1 MNSTSLQSEA
11 RSNSSSGNKQFY
23 KKWAHGLHRNW
34 MTEMLLKLKC
44 WNRRNFKSKFR
55 RRLPRLSTLITRGPS
70 APSVPT
76 SQPDSQAFQPPTQS
90 SQSQSLI
97 QTSAPIADN
106 SPGRHSRLPKL
117 TLPTFSGDPLEWL
130 TFWDSFNAA
139 VNTNTSLGGVEKF
152 NYLRA
157 QLRGEAERAV
167 AGFPLTNDN
176 YSKAIAT
183 LQERFGQTHK
193 VVNAHMTALLEPA
206 RPSTG
211 LDRRVRSF

>member
-1 MNSTSLQSEA
+1 MSENELDLASIRSTIEQLKRKQTVLQELDSRITQKLDDPDDLEAEVLEQEEFQEQISEKIA
-11 RSNSSSGNKQFY
+11 QI
-23 KKWAHGLHRNW
+23 
-34 MTEMLLKLKC
+34 
-44 WNRRNFKSKFR
+44 
-55 RRLPRLSTLITRGPS
+55 STLITRGPS

-76 SQPDSQAFQPPTQS
+76 SQPPTQNSQA
-90 SQSQSLI
+90 QSLI
-97 QTSAPIADN
+97 QIPAPIADN
-106 SPGRHSRLPKL
+106 SPGRHSCLPKL
-117 TLPTFSGDPLEWL
+117 KLPTFSGDPLEWL

>member
-1 MNSTSLQSEA
+1 MDDPDALEAEVLEQEEFEENISEKIA
-11 RSNSSSGNKQFY
+11 QI
-23 KKWAHGLHRNW
+23 
-34 MTEMLLKLKC
+34 
-44 WNRRNFKSKFR
+44 
-55 RRLPRLSTLITRGPS
+55 STLITRGPS

-76 SQPDSQAFQPPTQS
+76 SQPPTQNS
-90 SQSQSLI
+90 HAQSFI
-97 QTSAPIADN
+97 QIPAPIADN
-106 SPGRHSRLPKL
+106 SPGRLPKL

-130 TFWDSFNAA
+130 TLWDSFNAA

-193 VVNAHMTALLEPA
+193 VVNAHMTALLELA

-211 LDRRVRSF
+211 LDSLTSFYVNMETHIRGLESLRKSQDTYGDLLETPT